1 MAEKKETQSYSS
13 SPFGGWGA
21 YYIVIPSHNEEK
33 LISLTLQSLVEQTV
47 LPTKI
52 VVVNDNSTD
61 KTAEIVLAF
70 AEKYSFISLVN
81 KTSDAIHLPGSK
93 VIQAFQKGLETL
105 DDNYDF
111 IVKADSDLIFP
122 SNYFET
128 IIKHFKSDEKIGMA
142 GGFCYIETRTKNN
155 NSNKKN
161 RVPEHLV
168 QKNEICEEKNGEW
181 ILENLTDK
189 DHIRGALKAYRKEC
203 FQQIGGLKPAMGW
216 DTVDELLSKFF
227 GWKVKTDSSL
237 KVKHLK
243 PTGANYNK
251 TARYKQ
257 GEAFYTLGYGFWIT
271 AIASAKLA
279 MMKKKPLLFLD
290 YIRGFIKAKSAK
302 KTMLVTPEQAKFIRN
317 YRLKK
322 MKEKLF

>member
-1 MAEKKETQSYSS
+1 MNNTKSETVSN

-21 YYIVIPSHNEEK
+21 YYIVIPTYNEEAF
-33 LISLTLQSLVEQTV
+33 IALTLQSLISQTV
-47 LPTKI
+47 LPKKVI
-52 VVVNDNSTD
+52 VVNDNSTD

-70 AEKYSFISLVN
+70 AKDNPFITLVN
-81 KTSDAIHLPGSK
+81 KTSEAIHLPGSK
-93 VIQAFQKGLETL
+93 VIQAFQKGFETL
-105 DDNYDF
+105 DEDYDL
-111 IVKADSDLIFP
+111 IVKIDADLIFP

-128 IIKHFKSDEKIGMA
+128 IIKHFQSDSTIGMA
-142 GGFCYIETRTKNN
+142 GGFCYIE
-155 NSNKKN
+155 
-161 RVPEHLV
+161 
-168 QKNEICEEKNGEW
+168 KNGDW
-181 ILENLTDK
+181 VLENLTDK
-189 DHIRGALKAYRKEC
+189 DHIRGALKAYRKET

-216 DTVDELLSKFF
+216 DTVDELLCKFYN
-227 GWKVKTDSSL
+227 WKVVTDSTL
-237 KVKHLK
+237 HVKHLK

-290 YIRGFIKAKSAK
+290 YIKGFWKAKNAK
-302 KTMLVTPEQAKFIRN
+302 TPLLVSNEQAKFIQK
-317 YRLKK
+317 YRLQK